1 MAIPRRTFI
10 KRSGGFLGGAM
21 FASSFQQFNLVN
33 VLAQKGGGG
42 PAGGPT
48 AADPEY
54 KALVCIFM
62 FGGNDPNNT
71 VVPIGTN
78 TVLPNT
84 NYSDYSSVRAA
95 LSIPEASLLP
105 ITPSTAPHAG
115 ITFGLNPGLS
125 ALLPIWSAGDLAVV
139 CNVGTLF
146 QPLTR
151 TQYLNNSIPRPEFL
165 FSHEDQERQWQTAV
179 VRNTLLSAPTGWG
192 GRLADNTMSL
202 NPPGAEFPMIVST
215 GGVQM
220 YTTGVSNRPLVP
232 SSGLTGFANPRSSDP
247 RYIAMQDLMAMDRN
261 TTLVDFASETMQR
274 AILSTDELNVALND
288 TTTVTRVFPNTG
300 IGTQMRN
307 VARTIARGA
316 GCGSAARLFG
326 NLKRQIFFCS
336 IGGFDAH
343 TNQIASHNSLL
354 PQLGAAMAAFYNATV
369 DLGIQSQVTAF
380 TLSDFGRTLRP
391 TDTGTDHAW
400 GSHHFAMGGA
410 VNGGTFYGTYPRLV
424 TGAGTGNGSDDTGS
438 EGRWIP
444 TTAVDQYGATLATWF
459 GLPAAN
465 LATVFPNIGNFATQ
479 NLGFL
484 S

>member
-1 MAIPRRTFI
+1 
-10 KRSGGFLGGAM
+10 M
-21 FASSFQQFNLVN
+21 FASSLQQFGLVN
-33 VLAQKGGGG
+33 VLAQKGDGGG
-42 PAGGPT
+42 PQGGP
-48 AADPEY
+48 AVADPDY

-62 FGGNDPNNT
+62 FGGNDSNNT

-84 NYSDYSSVRAA
+84 NYSDYSTVRAA
-95 LSIPEASLLP
+95 LAIPEASLLP
-105 ITPSTAPHAG
+105 VLPSTAPHAG

-125 ALLPIWSAGDLAVV
+125 ALMPAWNAGDLAVV
-139 CNVGTLF
+139 CNVGTLY
-146 QPLTR
+146 QPITR
-151 TQYLNNSIPRPEFL
+151 AQYLANSVPRPEFL
-165 FSHEDQERQWQTAV
+165 FSHEDQEKQWQSSI

-192 GRLADNTMSL
+192 GRLADNTTSL

-215 GGVQM
+215 GGVQL
-220 YTTGVSNRPLVP
+220 YTTGVTSRSLVA
-232 SSGLTGFANPRSSDP
+232 SAGLSGFTSPRSSDP
-247 RYIAMQDLMAMDRN
+247 RYVAMQDLMTMDRSA
-261 TTLVDFASETMQR
+261 TLIDAASDTMQR
-274 AILSTDELNVALND
+274 AILSTDELNIALND
-288 TTTVTRVFPNTG
+288 TQTVTRVFPNTG
-300 IGTQMRN
+300 IGNQLRN

-316 GCGSAARLFG
+316 GCGTQPRLFG
-326 NLKRQIFFCS
+326 GLKRQIFFCS

-369 DLGIQSQVTAF
+369 DLGIQSQATAF

-400 GSHHFAMGGA
+400 GGHHFVLGGA
-410 VNGGTFYGTYPRLV
+410 VNGGTFYGLYPRLV
-424 TGAGTGNGSDDTGS
+424 TGAGNGNGSDDTGN

-444 TTAVDQYGATLATWF
+444 TTSVDQYGATLATWF
-459 GLPAAN
+459 GLPGAG
-465 LATVFPNIGNFATQ
+465 LTTVFPNIGQFSTQ